1 MPELP
6 DLAIACEVLAP
17 RLTGVRIASAVVRR
31 PLIVRN
37 LLGDDFGAHLAG
49 RGFTS
54 VRRRGKFLLFGLD
67 DGATL
72 VINPMLAG
80 RLKYGLPLRRDRA
93 RDAVVLA
100 LDDGREL
107 RYHDAEDMGKIYLA
121 GDLAQVPTFAGLGPD
136 ADDPT
141 LTSDLFFQRI
151 KKHPGEVKGVL
162 TNQEFIAGIGN
173 AYADEICWCAAIYPF
188 RRRAS
193 LDAAELERLYRCTG
207 AVLSKAIEVLRTR
220 VGDAIDVEVRDF
232 LAVHG
237 KAGEPCPR
245 CGGPISEVT
254 REKRATHFCR
264 ACQPGLLVNDDRRL

>member
-121 GDLAQVPTFAGLGPD
+121 SDLAQVPTFAGLGPD